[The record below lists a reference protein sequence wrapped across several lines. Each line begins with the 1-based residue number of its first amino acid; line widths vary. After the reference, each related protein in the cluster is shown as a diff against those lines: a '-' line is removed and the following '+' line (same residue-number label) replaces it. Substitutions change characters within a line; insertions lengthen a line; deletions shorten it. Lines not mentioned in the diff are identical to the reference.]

1 MKDFVKAFDI
11 LLDKIKKQDNF
22 AFTRFSDGELAIM
35 KNKYVLLA
43 NDHFMEGNKRGP
55 GIYTEEEHKEFDP
68 NRHQE
73 HRSLLIESY
82 KYNTENYFKG
92 ICTSSDPHVGNE
104 NFQWMVDLH
113 GGDHP
118 NLTFS
123 NLLINA
129 NYRRFVEDL
138 IPLFNNKKIIYVVNK
153 LANTDNLPFE
163 IKKKFEIGSNCM
175 VNDFNVSQMVADY
188 IKENEIKNH
197 IILCSAASLSNFVI
211 YNCYKENQNN
221 TFLDIGSCLNPL
233 LNLEGWKYTRGYLT
247 SYWMNSNSPFGRQV
261 DVWK

>member
-1 MKDFVKAFDI
+1 MKNFKTAFDS
-11 LLDKIKKQDNF
+11 LLDKIKNKENF

-43 NDHFMEGNKRGP
+43 ENHFMEGNYRGP
-55 GIYTEEEHKEFDP
+55 GRYTKEEHKEFIP
-68 NRHQE
+68 EKHQV
-73 HRSLLIESY
+73 HRELLLESY
-82 KYNTENYFKG
+82 LFNEKNYFKG

-104 NFQWMVDLH
+104 NFKWMVDLH
-113 GGDHP
+113 GGDHE

-123 NLLINA
+123 NLLINS
-129 NYRRFVEDL
+129 NYSRFVEEM
-138 IPLFNNKKIIYVVNK
+138 IPLFQDREIIYIVNEN
-153 LANTDNLPFE
+153 ATTDNLPFE

-175 VNDFNVSQMVADY
+175 VNNFNTPALVKEY
-188 IKENEIKNH
+188 IEENDIKNH
-197 IILCSAASLSNFVI
+197 IVLCSAASLSNFVI
-211 YNCYKENQNN
+211 YECYRNNQEN